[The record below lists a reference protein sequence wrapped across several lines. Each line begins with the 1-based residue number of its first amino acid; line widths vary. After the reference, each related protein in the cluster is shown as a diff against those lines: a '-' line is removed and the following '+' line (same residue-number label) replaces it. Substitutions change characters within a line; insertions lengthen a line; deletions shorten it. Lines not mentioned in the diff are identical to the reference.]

1 MPRMNIEM
9 RRLLAISSIWLAIPP
24 WICALL
30 IAPLMRFDGWGAG
43 WSMKRPHVAHL
54 VFGFEA
60 VSVALLLAACFLI
73 FQVKANRQSW
83 RSWAFAFAVVLMI
96 GTAVARVVYTWRHVF
111 A

>member
-1 MPRMNIEM
+1 MNNEM

-24 WICALL
+24 WMGALL
-30 IAPLMRFDGWGAG
+30 ITPYMRFDDWGSSATL
-43 WSMKRPHVAHL
+43 KRPHVAHL

-96 GTAVARVVYTWRHVF
+96 GTAVARVVYAWSRVF
-111 A
+111 G